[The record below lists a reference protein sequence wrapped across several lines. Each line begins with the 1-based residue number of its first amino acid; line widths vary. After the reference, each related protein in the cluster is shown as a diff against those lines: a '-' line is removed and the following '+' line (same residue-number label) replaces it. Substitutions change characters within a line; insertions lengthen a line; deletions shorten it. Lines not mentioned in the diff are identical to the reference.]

1 MAHSLIDLA
10 STLSV
15 PRAVTPAARPPAPWR
30 VWGWYVAKRLIVPV
44 CLLILWQLAT
54 VLAPT
59 PSLPSPGV
67 VLDSWYIWVF
77 GPVRALQWYSG
88 TWLYFGLL
96 SLRRVGAGFAIASV
110 CGVSFGLLLGWY
122 ATVSDLFDGMINF
135 LRAIPTTA
143 WIPFAVFFFGIHESA
158 AIFLIAFG
166 SFFPIVTNVASGARQ
181 TPRTLIRAA
190 LMLGTRRHKLLLRV
204 VLPSALPAVLTGLRV
219 GLGLSWVLVIVSEM
233 LAVQGGLGYA
243 LWSAYQFNRLDLIV
257 TAIISVGTFGLLS
270 DWALGRAGA
279 WTLRWQRGLTG
290 A

>member
-1 MAHSLIDLA
+1 MQTAPPEADSVAWPDRHILA
-10 STLSV
+10 WI
-15 PRAVTPAARPPAPWR
+15 WR
-30 VWGWYVAKRLIVPV
+30 LCRRLIVPMA
-44 CLLILWQLAT
+44 LLILWQLSSAI
-54 VLAPT
+54 APT
-59 PSLPSPGV
+59 PSLPSPAA

-88 TWLYFGLL
+88 TWLSYVLL
-96 SLRRVGAGFAIASV
+96 SLRRVGAGFAIAAV
-110 CGVSFGLLLGWY
+110 CGVSFGLVLGWY
-122 ATVSDLFDGMINF
+122 ALVSELFDGMINF

-143 WIPFAVFFFGIHESA
+143 WVPFAVFFFGIHETA

-166 SFFPIVTNVASGARQ
+166 SFFPIVMNVASGARQ

-190 LMLGTRRHKLLLRV
+190 LMLGTKRRNLLLRV
-204 VLPSALPAVLTGLRV
+204 VLPASLPAVLTGLRV

-257 TAIISVGTFGLLS
+257 AAIVSVGLLGLAS
-270 DWALGRAGA
+270 DWVLSQAGA
-279 WTLRWQRGLTG
+279 RTLRWQRGLTG